1 MDLDCIF
8 GKRRSKKPPEV
19 RGGVFGVEGCL
30 AMLRAYTSSA
40 QDYSWQCSGDQMACW
55 GPMQIGPARPSTLLL
70 SPPSILALF
79 CLFLALEL
87 DSYSGLS

>member
-1 MDLDCIF
+1 M
-8 GKRRSKKPPEV
+8 G
-19 RGGVFGVEGCL
+19 
-30 AMLRAYTSSA
+30 
-40 QDYSWQCSGDQMACW
+40 CW

-87 DSYSGLS
+87 DSCSGSC